1 MAFIPNYLFVLML
14 VYRVGRTKHAY
25 DLSAQGAKINGGRWN
40 HKSVPCLYT
49 SSSRALSL
57 LEYTVN
63 VNVNEIPRALSI
75 TTIEIPDSEILIIN
89 EDSLP
94 GNWKNAPAPTSTQD
108 FGSNLLQ
115 SLGKAVF
122 RIPSSVIPEEF
133 NYILNPLHIN
143 SRDFKIKSITDL
155 VYDIRIKLV

>member
-1 MAFIPNYLFVLML
+1 ML
-14 VYRVGRTKHAY
+14 VYRVGRTKHAN
-25 DLSAQGAKINGGRWN
+25 DLSGEGAKINGGRWN

-63 VNVNEIPRALSI
+63 VNIEEIPRALSI
-75 TTIEIPDSEILIIN
+75 TTIEIPDSEITIIN

-94 GNWKNAPAPTSTQD
+94 GNWKSLPVPPSTQD
-108 FGSNLLQ
+108 FGTNLLHG
-115 SLGKAVF
+115 LNKAVF

-133 NYILNPLHIN
+133 NYILNPLHTN
-143 SRDFKIKSITDL
+143 SRHFKIKSITDL

>member
-1 MAFIPNYLFVLML
+1 ML
-14 VYRVGRTKHAY
+14 VYRVGKTKHAN
-25 DLSAQGAKINGGRWN
+25 DLSGEGAKINGGRWN

-63 VNVNEIPRALSI
+63 VNIEEIPRALSI
-75 TTIEIPDSEILIIN
+75 TTIEIPDLEIIIIN

-94 GNWKNAPAPTSTQD
+94 GNWKSVPAPPSTQD
-108 FGSNLLQ
+108 FGSNLLH
-115 SLGKAVF
+115 SLKKAVF
-122 RIPSSVIPEEF
+122 RIPSSVITEEF
-133 NYILNPLHIN
+133 NYILNPLHTN
-143 SRDFKIKSITDL
+143 SRDFRIKSITDL